1 MIVLVVL
8 ILAAAILT
16 GSLTG
21 VLEIAA
27 GVALGLL
34 LFVGGGIALA
44 YWFVKRKM
52 RDASRELDRFRRDRY
67 V

>member
-16 GSLTG
+16 GSLSG
-21 VLEIAA
+21 VLEVAA

-34 LFVGGGIALA
+34 LFVVSAVALA

-52 RDASRELDRFRRDRY
+52 RNASRELYRFRRDRY

>member
-16 GSLTG
+16 GSLSG
-21 VLEIAA
+21 VLEVAA

-34 LFVGGGIALA
+34 LFVVSAVALA

-52 RDASRELDRFRRDRY
+52 RNASRELDRFRRDRY

>member
-8 ILAAAILT
+8 ILGAAILT
-16 GSLTG
+16 GSLSG
-21 VLEIAA
+21 VLEVAA

-34 LFVGGGIALA
+34 VFVVSAVGLA
-44 YWFVKRKM
+44 YWFVRRKM
-52 RDASRELDRFRRDRY
+52 RNASRELDRFRRNRY

>member
-16 GSLTG
+16 GSLSG
-21 VLEIAA
+21 VLEVAA

-34 LFVGGGIALA
+34 LFVVSAVGLG
-44 YWFVKRKM
+44 YWLVKRKM
-52 RDASRELDRFRRDRY
+52 RNASRELDRFRRDRY